1 MEGESQHFLLSAQA
15 RTLDLKRVARM
26 SEEEA
31 ENAFVAIRYVENDGE
46 PFCHHCGCAVAYRIT
61 RIVKN
66 RKSGAEWKRR
76 IFKCAACLKQFSA
89 TSGTIF
95 AGRKLEYRDILFAIA
110 LWSNGAKGV
119 SALQLAR
126 DLNVQHKT
134 AFVLL
139 HKFREALG
147 TLQHAVE
154 LSGEVEIDGAY
165 YGGYVKPTN
174 RIDTRRD
181 RRRLSNR
188 SGKRKCVTVMR
199 ERNGR
204 TRPFICSERE
214 GAALAPNIIA
224 NGSIVYADQA
234 KEYDPLHALFD
245 MKRIDHSKNY
255 AVGATSTNQAE
266 SYHARMRRSEKG
278 VHHRIAEHLAPYA
291 NEMAWRED
299 SRRMSNG
306 EQFLTI
312 VAAGLHHPVSR
323 QWKGYWQ
330 RRKAA

>member
-1 MEGESQHFLLSAQA
+1 
-15 RTLDLKRVARM
+15 M

-31 ENAFVAIRYVENDGE
+31 EDAFVAIRYVENDGE
-46 PFCHHCGCAVAYRIT
+46 PFCHHCGCAVAYRIIRT
-61 RIVKN
+61 VKN
-66 RKSGAEWKRR
+66 RKSGTERKRR
-76 IFKCAACLKQFSA
+76 IFKCASCLKQFSP

-95 AGRKLEYRDILFAIA
+95 ASRKMEYRDILFAIA
-110 LWSNGAKGV
+110 HWTNGAKGV
-119 SALQLAR
+119 SALQMAR

-147 TLQHAVE
+147 ALQHADQ

-174 RIDTRRD
+174 HIDNRRD
-181 RRRLSNR
+181 RRRLTNR

-204 TRPFICSERE
+204 TRPFVCSERD
-214 GAALAPNIIA
+214 GASLAPSIIGP
-224 NGSIVYADQA
+224 GSIVFADQA
-234 KEYDPLHALFD
+234 KDYDQLHALFD
-245 MKRIDHSKNY
+245 MKRIDHSKSY
-255 AVGATSTNQAE
+255 AQGGISTNQAE

-278 VHHRIAEHLAPYA
+278 VYHRIAEHLAPYA

-299 SRRMSNG
+299 HRRMSNG

-312 VAAGLHHPVSR
+312 AAAGLHHPVSR